1 MSEGTSSRRG
11 SAAFTALGHR
21 LRALTPAQVTASLTR
36 IALAAASGVLV
47 YYSYEPHGQWVF
59 GIVGMALC
67 FLALAPWGKA
77 RPHIVFTTALG
88 FLQAFTL
95 YALLLPWVGEFVGK
109 GPFIALAVTEAL
121 YGLLLGCFGGLVAR
135 MPYGPWL
142 FALVFMP
149 VEWLRAHWP
158 FGGFAWGRL
167 AWGQVDGPL
176 AWWVSVGGPALVT
189 FFTVLCG
196 VALVQAFWQRNVRA
210 LAIAAA
216 PLALGFLIHHA
227 PHAGDSGHVN
237 IAAVQG
243 NVPRMG
249 LDFNAQRRA
258 VLTNHVRETG
268 QVQGPVDMVFWPE
281 NSSDVNPFTDV
292 QAGALIDSAVKEL
305 GAPILVGTITA
316 DQVGD
321 RNTMVVIDPITGA
334 GDSHNKK
341 YLQPFG
347 EYMPMRDFFRN
358 FSPLV
363 DQAGDFKPGNGDGT
377 VHMRAAT
384 TGSQVTVGVM
394 TCYEVAF
401 DQAGTSAIKAG
412 AEILVTPTNNATFGF
427 TDMTYQQLAMSR
439 MRAIEYDRAV
449 VVPATSG
456 VSALIDPDGKVIQ
469 QSQIF
474 QAAVLQGDMPLRIT
488 RTPAVYL
495 ANSLE
500 WVLVIMGAGSALIA
514 AFAALRRN
522 A

>member
-1 MSEGTSSRRG
+1 MN
-11 SAAFTALGHR
+11 
-21 LRALTPAQVTASLTR
+21 QNTASDGLINLLVKWLQQLTLPGV
-36 IALAAASGVLV
+36 LAVLGRVGLAVTSGILV

-59 GIVGMALC
+59 GIVGMSMC
-67 FLALAPWGKA
+67 FLVLAPWGNN
-77 RPHIVFTTALG
+77 RPHIGFTTFLG
-88 FLQAFTL
+88 FIQAFAL
-95 YALLLPWVGEFVGK
+95 YGLLLPWIGEFVGN
-109 GPFIALAVTEAL
+109 GPYIALAITEAL

-135 MPYGPWL
+135 LPHGPWL

-176 AWWVSVGGPALVT
+176 AWWMAIGGPVLVT
-189 FFTVLCG
+189 FLTVLCG
-196 VALVQAFWQRNVRA
+196 VALVYAFMNKKTQG
-210 LAIAAA
+210 LIIAAVPLILGMVIHYA
-216 PLALGFLIHHA
+216 PS
-227 PHAGDSGHVN
+227 AGDSGH
-237 IAAVQG
+237 IAVAAIQG

-321 RNTMVVIDPITGA
+321 RNTMVVIDPITGS

-474 QAAVLQGDMPLRIT
+474 QAAVLQGDMPLRTT